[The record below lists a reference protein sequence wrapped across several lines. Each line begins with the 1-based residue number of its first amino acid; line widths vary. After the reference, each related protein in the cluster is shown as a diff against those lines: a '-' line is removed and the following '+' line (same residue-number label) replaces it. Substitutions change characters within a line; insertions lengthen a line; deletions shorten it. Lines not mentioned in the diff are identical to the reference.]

1 MEQSRLIKYIS
12 ALDSREQDRF
22 RQFVHSPYFNQH
34 EKTTELLEII
44 LAAQGKSAKHL
55 ERSSVFRK
63 LFPREAYDEQK
74 LHNHMS
80 YLMKLYH
87 RFLAVEYMEG
97 TPFLQELFTMEQAYA
112 KFQFDLMNNRGQQLN
127 KKLQSTSHRDA
138 DFHYVSHRLHHLSGY
153 HRAMFIDRS
162 QSKSLQQ
169 MLDHFDYYYLAV
181 KLKDCCHL
189 TANMILMNTHYAFPL
204 LEPMLDHIKENWKV
218 YRQEPSIEL
227 YYNILM
233 SLREEHDPQYY
244 HELKKIMAE
253 RIDSL
258 SPEEGNDLYQFSN
271 NYCVRQ
277 INAGRSEY
285 QRELFQLYKQGLQT
299 GLLYTNDVLDEWAYK
314 NITTLGC
321 RLKEFAWT
329 ENFIQQYKSKL
340 PEQRQE
346 NAYRYNL
353 AYLYYTKQMYEETL
367 STLLHVQFTDV
378 KYHLNTNFLLLRTY
392 YAMRDTE
399 ALLSLLETFRIY
411 VIRNRKMTTEL
422 KRGYTNFLRF
432 AKRLVLLKHQ
442 STTYSKKSLQEKLEK
457 LTKKIESTDNVIN
470 RYWLLEECVGT
481 PEEAAV

>member
-1 MEQSRLIKYIS
+1 MEQSRLVKYLFK
-12 ALDSREQDRF
+12 LDSREQDRF
-22 RQFVHSPYFNQH
+22 RHFVHSPYFNQH
-34 EKTTELLEII
+34 EKTTELLDVI
-44 LAAQGKSAKHL
+44 LDAQGKSAKYL
-55 ERSSVFRK
+55 QRPRVFRK
-63 LFPREAYDEQK
+63 LFPKEAYDEQK

-87 RFLAVEYMEG
+87 RFLAVEHMEQ
-97 TPFLQELFTMEQAYA
+97 TPFMQELFTMEHAYA
-112 KFQFDLMNNRGQQLN
+112 RFQFDLMSNRAQQLN
-127 KKLQSTSHRDA
+127 KKLLATPHRDA
-138 DFHYVSHRLHHLSGY
+138 HFHFVSHRIHHLKGY
-153 HRAMFIDRS
+153 HRAMYIDRS
-162 QSKSLQQ
+162 QSKSLQH
-169 MLDHFDYYYLAV
+169 MLDHFDYHYLAV

-189 TANMILMNTHYAFPL
+189 TANMIMMNTNYSF
-204 LEPMLDHIKENWKV
+204 PMLELLLQHIQDNWEV
-218 YRQEPSIEL
+218 YRQEPSIDL
-227 YYNILM
+227 YFNILM
-233 SLREEHDPQYY
+233 SLRKENDPRYY

-271 NYCVRQ
+271 NYCVRR

-299 GLLYTNDVLDEWAYK
+299 GLLYNNDVLDEWAYK

-321 RLKEFAWT
+321 SLKEFAWT

-340 PEQRQE
+340 PAQRQE

-353 AYLYYTKQMYEETL
+353 AHLYYTKQMYEETL
-367 STLLHVQFTDV
+367 STLLHVQFTDI

-392 YAMRDTE
+392 YAMHDTE

-432 AKRLVLLKHQ
+432 AKRLVLLKHNA
-442 STTYSKKSLQEKLEK
+442 TTYSKKSLQEKLEK
-457 LTKKIESTDNVIN
+457 LGKKIEDTENVIN
-470 RYWLLEECVGT
+470 RYWLLEECLGKR
-481 PEEAAV
+481 EEAAA